1 MKIDLMFYE
10 LTVEEAHRLTQCVAE
25 MPEPIEEVALP
36 EPKRKRRTKA
46 EMAEARAEESPQETE
61 DPQDAGR
68 EETEDDPPTPRRRQR
83 GGDNASAGRRKERAS
98 SENPTERA
106 ATAGQRSRKKTR
118 PLAAAGTAKSPS
130 DDEISDADVAKA
142 ASEGAQRL
150 TPKVVTGI
158 LEEFGVSNVAELS
171 QEQRREFMKALD
183 DYVAY

>member
-1 MKIDLMFYE
+1 MNIELKFTDLT
-10 LTVEEAHRLTQCVAE
+10 L
-25 MPEPIEEVALP
+25 EEVQHIANSVLGLTLVGETTALKP
-36 EPKRKRRTKA
+36 QRKRRTKA
-46 EMAEARAEESPQETE
+46 EIAKDRDTQAKAAVENNLDAHLAEAEEQEIAAEQQEG
-61 DPQDAGR
+61 P
-68 EETEDDPPTPRRRQR
+68 DDPPEPRRRKR
-83 GGDNASAGRRKERAS
+83 GDDVPAGRQRQRA
-98 SENPTERA
+98 E
-106 ATAGQRSRKKTR
+106 ATPEEKPKRGKRRKK
-118 PLAAAGTAKSPS
+118 AD